1 MFLILIDAAQ
11 GKLILDKRINLN
23 DYKII
28 KTIGR
33 GAFGKV
39 QLVRFKEN
47 NQVYAMKTLKKD
59 VLIDQDQIENT
70 LLEKKILESLDHP
83 FLVGLT
89 FCFQTEERLYFVMP
103 FLRGGELFQHLRKFR
118 IFDEEK

>member
-1 MFLILIDAAQ
+1 MFYLISLILDAAQ

-47 NQVYAMKTLKKD
+47 NQVYAMKTLSKFEMVRTKF
-59 VLIDQDQIENT
+59 VLKLNVN
-70 LLEKKILESLDHP
+70 HN
-83 FLVGLT
+83 F
-89 FCFQTEERLYFVMP
+89 
-103 FLRGGELFQHLRKFR
+103 
-118 IFDEEK
+118 

>member
-1 MFLILIDAAQ
+1 MFYFMFLILIDAAQ

-47 NQVYAMKTLKKD
+47 NQVYAMKTLSKFEMVGTKF
-59 VLIDQDQIENT
+59 VLKLN
-70 LLEKKILESLDHP
+70 SNHN
-83 FLVGLT
+83 F
-89 FCFQTEERLYFVMP
+89 
-103 FLRGGELFQHLRKFR
+103 
-118 IFDEEK
+118 

>member
-1 MFLILIDAAQ
+1 M
-11 GKLILDKRINLN
+11 DKRINLN

-47 NQVYAMKTLKKD
+47 NQVYAMKTLSKF
-59 VLIDQDQIENT
+59 EM
-70 LLEKKILESLDHP
+70 
-83 FLVGLT
+83 VGTKLN
-89 FCFQTEERLYFVMP
+89 
-103 FLRGGELFQHLRKFR
+103 LF
-118 IFDEEK
+118 

>member
-1 MFLILIDAAQ
+1 MFYLISLILDAAQ

-47 NQVYAMKTLKKD
+47 NQVWLQK
-59 VLIDQDQIENT
+59 
-70 LLEKKILESLDHP
+70 S
-83 FLVGLT
+83 GLRSHSSPLT
-89 FCFQTEERLYFVMP
+89 QKASF
-103 FLRGGELFQHLRKFR
+103 
-118 IFDEEK
+118 

>member
-1 MFLILIDAAQ
+1 MFYFIFLILIDAAQ

-47 NQVYAMKTLKKD
+47 NQVYAMKTLSKFEMVRTEF
-59 VLIDQDQIENT
+59 VLKLNIN
-70 LLEKKILESLDHP
+70 HN
-83 FLVGLT
+83 F
-89 FCFQTEERLYFVMP
+89 
-103 FLRGGELFQHLRKFR
+103 
-118 IFDEEK
+118 